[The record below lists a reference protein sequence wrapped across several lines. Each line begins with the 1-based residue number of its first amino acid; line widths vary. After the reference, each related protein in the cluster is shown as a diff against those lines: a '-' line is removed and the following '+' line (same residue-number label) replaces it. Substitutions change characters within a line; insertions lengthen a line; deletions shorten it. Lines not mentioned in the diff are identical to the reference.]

1 MKMGSIIKFHL
12 SLRLPRA
19 VKGFKMASLTYRGIV
34 VAARKAIAATFAG
47 RNQEEILDLV
57 VNSARDSAKKA
68 AAENEQL
75 GIDSPGS
82 RDGKIVV
89 RKPGGEI
96 TTPQP

>member
-1 MKMGSIIKFHL
+1 MKKGSVIKFYL

-19 VKGFKMASLTYRGIV
+19 LKGFKMSSLTYRGIV
-34 VAARKAIAATFAG
+34 VAARKAIATFAG

-57 VNSARDSAKKA
+57 VKSARDGAKNA
-68 AAENEQL
+68 VAENEQL
-75 GIDSPGS
+75 DIDSPGS

-96 TTPQP
+96 IPHP